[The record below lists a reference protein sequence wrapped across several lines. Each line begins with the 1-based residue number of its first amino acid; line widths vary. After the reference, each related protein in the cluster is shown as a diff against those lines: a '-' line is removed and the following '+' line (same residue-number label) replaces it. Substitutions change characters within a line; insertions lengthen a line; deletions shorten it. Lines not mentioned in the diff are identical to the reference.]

1 MRGMRLD
8 LFLKT
13 SRLCLRRTLAQR
25 LCELSLVS
33 VNGSPAKSAHSVKPG
48 DEIAVRRRDKVTKIR
63 VVSVRTSRQASRQ
76 EASTLYELLSEESLD
91 TDPA

>member
-33 VNGSPAKSAHSVKPG
+33 INGSPARSAHPVKPG
-48 DEIAVRRRDKVTKIR
+48 DEITVRRRDKITRIR
-63 VVSVRTSRQASRQ
+63 VVSMPTTRQTSRQ
-76 EASTLYELLSEESLD
+76 EASTLYELLSEELLD
-91 TDPA
+91 SDPA